1 MLATDAL
8 PTAPVPTQSR
18 AGTNVTQQPAASN
31 VNQHQMSTSS
41 MNPHQIA
48 TSDMIIM
55 QSSFDCKYKDRY
67 RGWGKTRQVTS
78 YGLTKLSCKFTLV

>member
-8 PTAPVPTQSR
+8 PTGPVPTQSQ

-31 VNQHQMSTSS
+31 VNQHQLATS
-41 MNPHQIA
+41 MNPHQIS

-55 QSSFDCKYKDRY
+55 QSSFDCKYIDRCQG
-67 RGWGKTRQVTS
+67 RGRN
-78 YGLTKLSCKFTLV
+78 LVK